1 MSENNL
7 KSAIQNLD
15 YTNIK
20 FLILQGKI
28 NIDSKDLQ
36 LDGDPVIIL
45 LKEFRFKEDHNKV
58 AQILQYL
65 INAGFNIHTTD
76 SIGNNALHYAMANKY
91 LKSIVIL
98 LKNSANINLKNK
110 YGLTPIMLAL
120 EIKKKIIKNLII
132 PEELII
138 PENYNKINQNT
149 TNNAYN
155 ETIEYDTKYDEF
167 IQRVIDDS
175 FNELTSEDDENEDE
189 IKKIINDNIKEHRDN
204 LEEINIKN
212 ILQESFRDIIK
223 KIKEHTKIDFSSTDI
238 KMKDLED
245 EKITKNY
252 EEQYNKGNIKILLPG
267 AGLKIINNQE
277 VPSAR
282 CDTYLNK
289 SITTFNKILE
299 CLLQETEMNTLN
311 YLINEQ
317 NENELIKK
325 EYEYQSF
332 KINDIEN
339 EIVIPHD
346 KDLYFNLE
354 NTNFDPL
361 FISSKNPSLK
371 PDFKHPNVVIQQNYI
386 QSRNKEFTI
395 DNKFNEYYSFDLEP
409 TFMNTFKQTRDNVV
423 SKDMSRFKNI
433 TIDNDEVKKYLGYE
447 RTHPDV
453 TYQLEEEEITLII
466 VRDIQH
472 NKTKYY
478 FADQNNYI
486 CNLPN
491 ILNDNTYDDNIKYA
505 EAIQLRN
512 ENSNNKM
519 FRETRFDKNDSRNDL
534 DPKSLNQFD
543 DAGIA
548 FPFEYYQFFR
558 SRQDR
563 NKFYIVLNEKHT
575 NLDEPRRIMINGEY
589 KEPKTK
595 QTMLITNVLDPH
607 FIKGEYNIAPN
618 AYTYTLPSG
627 GEIKG
632 KTAEFRKFSENF
644 EVLHSEGIGVNRLD
658 SGIPKIPVITK
669 IKVFTN
675 SLNIKYKKNYMFNIY
690 PPEVYLFNIYNQFIP
705 QEIKNR
711 VKQIIPNSGA
721 NSIIS
726 ALQYFIRNEL
736 NKIYDKMKE
745 GEILE
750 SIIDW
755 QTFTLFIFIFI
766 KIIYIRFEENS
777 NKFKEFL
784 KKIAANTEI
793 IYYKNK
799 IKENIEDYKYINN
812 ILLSALDNQKTKLKE
827 LIDDFKEKFTK
838 DIKLFNTISYLTKKD
853 YSFFKINNNIV
864 LNNEEIFFSFK
875 SEPIFFSEKFK
886 YSLLEEDELTPYKT
900 YSKRLNDN
908 NYYGFKLDR
917 DSPTTINTNDKKQH
931 NYNGQNS
938 FDFMDYENRNN
949 FNLIFRK
956 YFYDNHFDR
965 YKENDT
971 LLKDINNDMKKK
983 ILFDELIDS
992 AQKII
997 DKKVINKIIEMLKK
1011 ELPRLLLEYK
1021 GVGFIIK
1028 LLDYIQNNQDLIV
1041 DLLENIKD
1049 NDKLFLKEIQDT
1061 DINKIK
1067 FIEKI
1072 REYNFL
1078 ISKISET
1085 IDSKYKEKNWDF
1097 KNIDEPDGFDL
1108 FLEQI
1113 IVKEDYDNVDTM
1125 LIEEKYD
1132 YDYKMVKICT
1142 DLALWNQVNK
1152 FNNSIYSNLL
1162 LTNQFIKIKVAG
1174 KIPLIQHQNT
1184 ILFNNIIF
1192 KFLELITNNLEN
1204 YNSSG
1209 YEMFYDKLNSET
1221 ADQFRENIIS
1231 KKNYPI
1237 FGENFLGCFLMLWD
1251 HAIYKMFSND
1261 EECSI
1266 LEFKCSQLFAPLNGN
1281 FKNFF
1286 QDLLNINTNNYSEP
1300 KIMEIYKKNN
1310 NDIDMVTYSEKNLK
1324 EFDKNKLSE
1333 GIIKK
1338 NIYNQSGGTTI
1349 IDSIGKWIEHK
1360 QRIEEGHNI
1369 IKDLKERDINK
1380 LLTYDY
1386 KFKKENI
1393 DKQKEANCSK
1403 HAMVN
1408 MLSHIFYKD
1417 HKIWDLIYKSC
1428 KLNNRLIESLD
1439 EDINRIRNYTGK
1451 KIYYYDV
1458 INPYNIP
1465 QNKNPTHGEMDNFL
1479 WLISLVD
1486 KNGALIKKIK
1496 QVRENDE
1503 LDKFGAKDIDYR
1515 LKEIPDQIDPS
1526 KKTTDGFEAI
1536 VLNRNDEL
1544 QKKLREVEQ
1553 KEIKDLKLLGIILGT
1568 GSHYTCIKPIYF
1580 KDGQVKYY
1588 HINSSNHS
1596 YDLDPIEM
1604 KDIFQLIQQHHK
1616 VTGDEINPGLNMF
1629 GARAYIIEDDDMP
1642 KFEIPKKKDDDETK
1656 RKILEAQQ
1664 QKLDE
1669 RKNKERQR
1677 LQKEEEQRLRKEEEQ
1692 RRQEQQR
1699 LQKEEEERLQKEK
1712 EQRRQEQR
1720 RLQKEEEQRRQE
1732 QQRRAR
1738 EAGTKES
1745 EKNRIRELKKIK
1757 PSSLE
1762 DQRKKFLFICR
1773 DIRLSK
1779 ENYREELIN
1788 KLTSSVEIF
1797 GYTILNEMRLIKK
1810 KDTVN
1815 KFTYDEA
1822 SKYLINF
1829 CKEIN
1834 IYLDKKKAKERKNL
1848 LPSKPPQP
1856 PQSTVVSSPPS
1867 PPAPSQPPQPPRSTV
1882 VSSPPSPP
1890 APSQPPRSTVVSSPP
1905 PSPPAPSGKENDKE
1919 RKARENQARFQA
1931 KLAKEKAR
1939 EKKQR
1944 REEEQRKAEINN
1956 IVKNVWNKKIEYKD
1970 IKGGRIRRLKINNVN
1985 FNKINS
1991 DHLKEEF
1998 IQNILSDISKKFKIE
2013 KKHIIIKSITAGS
2026 INIDYQINTNIDNMN
2041 VNENI
2046 ELQETIKFIKRN
2058 DIMKDNSMITVNNS
2072 KLNIPSYNF
2081 KDILNANDDMI
2092 KIYQAI
2098 EEYLKNKNEKEY
2110 INFLY
2115 IIFQNQKVIFDKI
2128 GNSNGMK
2135 IFELL
2140 KDNKDIIDKL
2150 ENALKKYIKIF
2161 PFLLD
2166 IKSMNTPLILNIKDN
2181 KPLKLFVE
2189 ILAVVINIYLGHNL
2203 YNAIIRI
2210 YAKELNIKDPD
2221 EINIKMPKVK
2231 KLLENVKRYLTE
2243 GKFSK
2248 NMIRVVLNIKDNKY
2262 QKEKFETI
2270 DLIFEDLFKQLLK
2283 LPIGYN
2289 DFELLNDFKIV
2300 GKAYYKNLY
2309 QKFINN
2315 AYSVIINYNRFI
2327 INQYKYIRTIKELI
2341 NLK

>member
-7 KSAIQNLD
+7 KSAIQILD

-155 ETIEYDTKYDEF
+155 ETIENDTKYDEF
-167 IQRVIDDS
+167 IQRVIHDS

-245 EKITKNY
+245 DKITKNY

-277 VPSAR
+277 VPSSR

-317 NENELIKK
+317 DERKLIKK
-325 EYEYQSF
+325 EYEYQDI
-332 KINDIEN
+332 KITETEN
-339 EIVIPHD
+339 EIVIHNN
-346 KDLYFNLE
+346 DLKYKLE

-395 DNKFNEYYSFDLEP
+395 DNKFNEYYSFELEP

-433 TIDNDEVKKYLGYE
+433 TIDDDDVKEYLGYE
-447 RTHPDV
+447 LTHPDV

-466 VRDIQH
+466 VRDIE
-472 NKTKYY
+472 NKKTKYY

-491 ILNDNTYDDNIKYA
+491 ILNKNDNDVTYDENIKYA
-505 EAIQLRN
+505 KAIQLRN
-512 ENSNNKM
+512 EDSNNKM

-563 NKFYIVLNEKHT
+563 NKFYIVLNKKYTHQ
-575 NLDEPRRIMINGEY
+575 DEPRRIMINGEY

-595 QTMLITNVLDPH
+595 QTMLITNVWDPH
-607 FIKGEYNIAPN
+607 FITGNSSVLG
-618 AYTYTLPSG
+618 AYTYTLPSN
-627 GEIKG
+627 GEFKG
-632 KTAEFRKFSENF
+632 TTAKFRLFSENF
-644 EVLHSEGIGVNRLD
+644 EVLHSEGIGVNLLD

-675 SLNIKYKKNYMFNIY
+675 SLNIKYKADYMFNIY

-750 SIIDW
+750 SIIDY
-755 QTFTLFIFIFI
+755 QTFFRQFNFYYIEIIFIIF
-766 KIIYIRFEENS
+766 KKDSEEFT
-777 NKFKEFL
+777 KFLEN
-784 KKIAANTEI
+784 IAENTEV

-827 LIDDFKEKFTK
+827 LIDDFKEKFFK
-838 DIKLFNTISYLTKKD
+838 DAKLFNTISYLTRKTKED
-853 YSFFKINNNIV
+853 YSFFKFDEEGFLLSENNMPY
-864 LNNEEIFFSFK
+864 IFFSK
-875 SEPIFFSEKFK
+875 KFK
-886 YSLLEEDELTPYKT
+886 YSQLEVESHQVKEKIHKIYT
-900 YSKRLNDN
+900 KRLGDK
-908 NYYGFKLDR
+908 NYYGFKLNRQPD
-917 DSPTTINTNDKKQH
+917 PTTINTNDKRQH

-956 YFYDNHFDR
+956 YFYDNHFDK

-997 DKKVINKIIEMLKK
+997 DKKVINKIIEMLKEK
-1011 ELPRLLLEYK
+1011 LPHLLFKYSTDK
-1021 GVGFIIK
+1021 NK
-1028 LLDYIQNNQDLIV
+1028 LSDYIQNNQDLIV

-1061 DINKIK
+1061 DISKIK

-1221 ADQFRENIIS
+1221 ADQFRENINS

-1349 IDSIGKWIEHK
+1349 IDSMEKWNEHK
-1360 QRIEEGHNI
+1360 QRLEEGHDI

-1393 DKQKEANCSK
+1393 EQQIAANCSK

-1408 MLSHIFYKD
+1408 MLSHIFDKE
-1417 HKIWDLIYKSC
+1417 HKIWNLIYKSC
-1428 KLNNRLIESLD
+1428 NTNNRFIESLD

-1451 KIYYYDV
+1451 KIYYYDT
-1458 INPYNIP
+1458 ISPLNIP
-1465 QNKNPTHGEMDNFL
+1465 QNKNPTEADINNFS
-1479 WLISLVD
+1479 WLINVVD
-1486 KNGALIKKIK
+1486 TNGALIKKIK

-1503 LDKFGAKDIDYR
+1503 LDKFGAKDIDYI
-1515 LKEIPDQIDPS
+1515 LKEIPDLSNPP
-1526 KKTTDGFEAI
+1526 KTITDGFEAT

-1553 KEIKDLKLLGIILGT
+1553 KEIKDLKLLGIILGS
-1568 GSHYTCIKPIYF
+1568 GWHYTCIKPIYF

-1588 HINSSNHS
+1588 YINSSNYS
-1596 YDLDPIEM
+1596 YDLDPIKI
-1604 KDIFQLIQQHHK
+1604 KDIFQLIQKHHK
-1616 VTGDEINPGLNMF
+1616 VTGHEINPGLNMF

-1642 KFEIPKKKDDDETK
+1642 KFEIPKKKDDDDETK
-1656 RKILEAQQ
+1656 RKIQELNKKIKVEREREA
-1664 QKLDE
+1664 KE
-1669 RKNKERQR
+1669 RKQEEQR
-1677 LQKEEEQRLRKEEEQ
+1677 LEKEEEQRLQKEEEQ

-1699 LQKEEEERLQKEK
+1699 LQKEEE
-1712 EQRRQEQR
+1712 QRRQEQQ
-1720 RLQKEEEQRRQE
+1720 RLQKEEEQRLRKEEEQRRQE

-1822 SKYLINF
+1822 SEYLINF

-1834 IYLDKKKAKERKNL
+1834 IYLDKTTV
-1848 LPSKPPQP
+1848 LPSK
-1856 PQSTVVSSPPS
+1856 
-1867 PPAPSQPPQPPRSTV
+1867 PPQPPRSTV
-1882 VSSPPSPP
+1882 VSSPPPSPP
-1890 APSQPPRSTVVSSPP
+1890 APSQPPQPPRSTVVSSPP

-1956 IVKNVWNKKIEYKD
+1956 IVKNVWNKKIEYKN

-1998 IQNILSDISKKFKIE
+1998 IQSILSDISKKFKIE

-2026 INIDYQINTNIDNMN
+2026 INIDYEINTNIDNMD

-2046 ELQETIKFIKRN
+2046 ELQETIKFITRN

-2092 KIYQAI
+2092 KVYQAI
-2098 EEYLKNKNEKEY
+2098 EEYLENKNEKEY

-2128 GNSNGMK
+2128 GNSNGVK

-2150 ENALKKYIKIF
+2150 ENVLKKYIKIF

-2166 IKSMNTPLILNIKDN
+2166 IKSMNTPSILNIKDN

-2221 EINIKMPKVK
+2221 EINVKMPKVK

-2248 NMIRVVLNIKDNKY
+2248 NMIRGVLNIRDNKY

-2270 DLIFEDLFKQLLK
+2270 DLIFEDLFKQLSK

-2289 DFELLNDFKIV
+2289 DFDLLTDFKTI
-2300 GKAYYKNLY
+2300 GQAYYKNLY

-2341 NLK
+2341 DLK